1 MAQRKTRQQISQEYG
16 TQAPEMKPGQ
26 SEEAYFRMLAKRAD
40 QRLVRL
46 ERLAE
51 QQNFEGVLS
60 YAYKSAM
67 KDIRQL
73 TGNREATRFNVALQK
88 TKSGDI
94 NKALLHAK
102 INAVKR
108 FLESPTSM
116 KSTILESY
124 KKRADTINRKYGT
137 KLSWQQLGRFW
148 ESAGYQKMLKTYG
161 SDVILKAIGQKQKT
175 AKPDDIKKGAEQ
187 NVRVPE
193 DAVVKEVEKAMTDSQ
208 LTLKDFGI

>member
-16 TQAPEMKPGQ
+16 TQAPAIKPGQ

-60 YAYKSAM
+60 YAYKGAM

-137 KLSWQQLGRFW
+137 NLNWQQLGRFW

-161 SDVILKAIGQKQKT
+161 SDVILKAIGQKQKS